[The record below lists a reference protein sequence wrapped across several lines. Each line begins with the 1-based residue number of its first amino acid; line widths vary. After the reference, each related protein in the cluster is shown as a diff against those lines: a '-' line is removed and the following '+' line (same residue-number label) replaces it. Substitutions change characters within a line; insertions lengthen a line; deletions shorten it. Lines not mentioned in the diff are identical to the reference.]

1 MKISTKGRYGLQ
13 ALVDLASIG
22 GTEPVALRQIADR
35 QGISEGYLEQVFSQL
50 RKTGLILSIKGPHG
64 GYLLAQP
71 ADQIS
76 IGSILTLLEGDL
88 SVVEVGNHSE
98 NNIVAK
104 CLQKMVW
111 SRIDES
117 VRLAV
122 DSVVLQD
129 LVEHL
134 ETMTHTEI
142 GNYCI

>member
-22 GTEPVALRQIADR
+22 GTEPVALRLIADR

-88 SVVEVGNHSE
+88 SVAEPVKDNGSNLVP
-98 NNIVAK
+98 K
-104 CLQKMVW
+104 CLQDLVW
-111 SRIDES
+111 DRIDES

-122 DSVVLQD
+122 GSIMLQD
-129 LVEHL
+129 LVAHL
-134 ETMTHTEI
+134 ETMTGTEI
-142 GNYCI
+142 GYYCI